1 MFLIKKAALL
11 VWIADLVNVL
21 KIKYMKINL
30 NTEDLLSFG
39 KYLFSEERSVQL
51 LNQGTPF
58 EDLSLRLEIVTKKDV
73 DNWIITQLEKNV
85 SKHN

>member
-1 MFLIKKAALL
+1 
-11 VWIADLVNVL
+11 
-21 KIKYMKINL
+21 MKINL

-58 EDLSLRLEIVTKKDV
+58 EDLSLRLEIVTEKDV
-73 DNWIITQLEKNV
+73 NNWLLIQLEKNV